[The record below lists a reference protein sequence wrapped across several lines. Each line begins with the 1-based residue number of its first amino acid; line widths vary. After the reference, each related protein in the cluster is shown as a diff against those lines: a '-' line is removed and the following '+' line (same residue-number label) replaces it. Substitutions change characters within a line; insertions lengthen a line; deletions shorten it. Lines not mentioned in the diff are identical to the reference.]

1 MDKNVAIQKLL
12 YSKEPG
18 MSNDLQ
24 DSLRDSLRDLKF
36 VIKQTEFNANNNAT
50 VGAQL
55 VTSWDEIVSLKPQA
69 ILRRNSSTPEN
80 PSILD
85 KFDCF
90 FLQRNP
96 DYNNSGA
103 KYFQTCNFTAVKG
116 QVCEY
121 WPDVV
126 SKVVGIVFISCLLMV
141 LTIAV
146 TLIYCL
152 KRKRYPR
159 ENSFQTVL
167 RRIYQSTGQT
177 NRSFDCGPE
186 TNNTNAGMTY
196 NNFSIPGFGFN
207 NAQSSRSPG

>member
-12 YSKEPG
+12 YPKEPA
-18 MSNDLQ
+18 MIKDHQ
-24 DSLRDSLRDLKF
+24 DSLNDFKF
-36 VIKQTEFNANNNAT
+36 VIKQTQLNANNNAT

-85 KFDCF
+85 KFDC
-90 FLQRNP
+90 LQRNP
-96 DYNNSGA
+96 DYINSGA
-103 KYFQTCNFTAVKG
+103 KYYFQTCNFTAVKG
-116 QVCEY
+116 QVCHY

-126 SKVVGIVFISCLLMV
+126 SKVVGIVFISCLVMV

-159 ENSFQTVL
+159 ENLFQTVL
-167 RRIYQSTGQT
+167 RRNYHSTGQT
-177 NRSFDCGPE
+177 SRSFDCGPE
-186 TNNTNAGMTY
+186 TNNTSAGMTY

-207 NAQSSRSPG
+207 SAHRVDQRVGH